1 MQIHQIKSKFKRK
14 RSIKVGR
21 GGKRGKTSGRG
32 TKGQNSR
39 TGRKIRPEIRDVI
52 KRIPKLRGHGKNR
65 AESVNDSVVKP
76 KVINLGDL
84 DKVFLGGE
92 VISPKTLAEKG
103 LLKLEAGKLPKVK
116 ILGTGEVTKKFTL
129 EDCLVSEGAKAK
141 LIKAQGTVK

>member
-1 MQIHQIKSKFKRK
+1 MQIHQIKAKFKRK

-76 KVINLGDL
+76 DVINLVDL
-84 DKVFLGGE
+84 DKVFSSGD
-92 VISPKTLAEKG
+92 IINPKSLAEKG
-103 LLKLEAGKLPKVK
+103 FIKPVGGRLPKVK

-129 EDCLVSEGAKAK
+129 ESCLISEGAKVK
-141 LIKAQGTVK
+141 LIKAGGSVK

>member
-76 KVINLGDL
+76 DVINLVDL
-84 DKVFLGGE
+84 DKVFSSGD
-92 VISPKTLAEKG
+92 IINPKSLAEKG
-103 LLKLEAGKLPKVK
+103 FIKPVGGRLPKVK

-129 EDCLVSEGAKAK
+129 ESCLISEGAKVK
-141 LIKAQGTVK
+141 LIKAGGSVK

>member
-1 MQIHQIKSKFKRK
+1 M
-14 RSIKVGR
+14 GR

-76 KVINLGDL
+76 DVINLVDL
-84 DKVFLGGE
+84 DKVFSSGD
-92 VISPKTLAEKG
+92 VINPKALAEKG
-103 LLKLEAGKLPKVK
+103 FIKPVGGRLPKVK

-129 EDCLVSEGAKAK
+129 ESCLISEGAKVK
-141 LIKAQGTVK
+141 LIKAGGSVK

>member
-1 MQIHQIKSKFKRK
+1 M
-14 RSIKVGR
+14 GR

-76 KVINLGDL
+76 DVINLVDL
-84 DKVFLGGE
+84 DKVFSSGD
-92 VISPKTLAEKG
+92 IINPKSLAEKG
-103 LLKLEAGKLPKVK
+103 FIKPVGGRLPKVK
-116 ILGTGEVTKKFTL
+116 ILGTGEVTKKFIL
-129 EDCLVSEGAKAK
+129 EGCLVSESAKTKITAV
-141 LIKAQGTVK
+141 QGTVK